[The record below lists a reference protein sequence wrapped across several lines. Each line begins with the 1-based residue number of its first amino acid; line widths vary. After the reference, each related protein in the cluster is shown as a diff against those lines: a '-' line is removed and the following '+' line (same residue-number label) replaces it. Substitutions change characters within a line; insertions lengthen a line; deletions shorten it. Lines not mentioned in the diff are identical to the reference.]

1 MLKRIPFLFAF
12 NTLLAITTGVLIYH
26 LLILTEIIPFTAVWG
41 GRLRTRDEMFR
52 FESISLL
59 INSCFILILYI
70 KIRRLR
76 NGQSSTWINGILWL
90 FVAVFALNTLGNLVS
105 FSSLETIVF
114 TPLTTL
120 LALFTAR
127 VALEKQRD

>member
-1 MLKRIPFLFAF
+1 
-12 NTLLAITTGVLIYH
+12 
-26 LLILTEIIPFTAVWG
+26 
-41 GRLRTRDEMFR
+41 
-52 FESISLL
+52 
-59 INSCFILILYI
+59 
-70 KIRRLR
+70 R